1 LKDFLKEIAINN
13 QDIFILINNN
23 KVIDMKPVNLPNH
36 LTQFYKANRTRY
48 DNYALAVEKF
58 GRFHKNKLEYMHP
71 NGEKLCYT
79 YKHND
84 DLITKI
90 EKKQEHT
97 ISLLKKERY
106 KVVEKK
112 MKQNWRMALGLGN
125 GSAYNNGFT
134 FHPVYGIPYIPG
146 QALKGIVR
154 SYIIREFFN
163 KKESKAEQDPVFCYL
178 FGCSEKGY
186 DKTARAG
193 KLNFLDAF
201 PTNEF
206 KLVPDIM
213 NPHYSEYYGD
223 QTGSKAPVD
232 SEKLIPIFFLS
243 LKDAQFNFVFY
254 IKAKYDNTLRDL
266 EFKID
271 KETSAYQNYPDNL
284 NLFNTAKKPSDLV
297 SEILKD
303 ALIYQGIGAKTAVG
317 YGRFEEI

>member
-1 LKDFLKEIAINN
+1 
-13 QDIFILINNN
+13 
-23 KVIDMKPVNLPNH
+23 
-36 LTQFYKANRTRY
+36 
-48 DNYALAVEKF
+48 
-58 GRFHKNKLEYMHP
+58 MHP
-71 NGEKLCYT
+71 NGTQLYYK
-79 YKHND
+79 YKHNT
-84 DLITKI
+84 DLLKSIVDKN
-90 EKKQEHT
+90 KKQ
-97 ISLLKKERY
+97 IDSLRAQKNIL
-106 KVVEKK
+106 VENSL
-112 MKQNWRMALGLGN
+112 KQNWRMALGLGN
-125 GSAYNNGFT
+125 ASAYNNGFT

-154 SYIIREFFN
+154 SYIIREFFD

-201 PTNEF
+201 PTNKF

-271 KETSAYQNYPDNL
+271 KGTSAYQNYPDNL

-317 YGRFEEI
+317 YGRLIVEKDKK